1 MRHLGRNLHKLT
13 ETIIDLPQDV
23 FTGLP
28 RITMIGNVQMYIENH
43 RGVLFF
49 SSELLRL
56 ALNKGELQV
65 SGSELVIRAIGQE
78 EVFLEGSIFGFKYIH
93 G

>member
-1 MRHLGRNLHKLT
+1 MGRNLHKWT
-13 ETIIDLPQDV
+13 EAIIDLPQDV

-65 SGSELVIRAIGQE
+65 SGSQLVIRAIGQE
-78 EVFLEGSIFGFKYIH
+78 EVFLEGSILGFKYIH